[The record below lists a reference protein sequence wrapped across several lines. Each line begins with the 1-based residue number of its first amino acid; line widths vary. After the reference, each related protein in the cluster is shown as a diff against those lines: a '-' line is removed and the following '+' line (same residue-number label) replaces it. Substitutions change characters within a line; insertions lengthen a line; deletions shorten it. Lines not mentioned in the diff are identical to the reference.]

1 MNTTRRQ
8 VIKTTGVLGTLVSL
22 GIITQAQAVAADAR
36 PGFATKSFADAIA
49 SLGGTPTTSAD
60 ISVNTPDIAENGA
73 VVPVGAASKIPN
85 TTDMWFF
92 VEKNPYPLAAS
103 FSFPEGTDPEVKTR
117 VKMGTSTQVTVVV
130 KAGGELY
137 AASKETKVTLGGCGG

>member
-1 MNTTRRQ
+1 
-8 VIKTTGVLGTLVSL
+8 
-22 GIITQAQAVAADAR
+22 
-36 PGFATKSFADAIA
+36 
-49 SLGGTPTTSAD
+49 AD